1 MPKRK
6 NERDLSESKFLKPKY
21 NGNSIV
27 NIPETAAKMLG
38 AGSSNALKHPGID
51 QFDSKQVVLLVLD
64 GLGTTLVDHAKKSYG
79 IPSYDRISR
88 KSLQF
93 GITSVFPSTT
103 ATAMSSLNSGL
114 TPQEHGIIGYTMYL
128 RELGLI
134 GQMLRFSPLLGGRPL
149 LDAGLDRSKF
159 LGGPTIHERLDSVGV
174 NSTVYLPHY
183 IMDSGLSQIT
193 CRGAFVEPQN
203 SLADMVVRLRK
214 NLERGNEKSFH
225 FAYHP
230 SPDTLAHARG
240 PHSEEYAVELESIF
254 ATVESQLFQKL
265 ERKVAHETLLIIT
278 GDHGAVNIEKEGIID
293 LSNHPKLLEMLKLP
307 PTGDSRASIMHAR
320 EGKEKKIKQYFD
332 QHFKNLFEVRSSKWF
347 LENGYFGLGKVRPET
362 IDRIGDVIAVP
373 RGMNVLDNSVADPRR
388 NTIPGRHG
396 GLSEDEMSVP
406 CIMAKLD
413 A

>member
-1 MPKRK
+1 MPKKDRYVS
-6 NERDLSESKFLKPKY
+6 DSKFVKPRY
-21 NGNSIV
+21 DGHSIV
-27 NIPETAAKMLG
+27 NIPETAAKILG
-38 AGSSNALKHPGID
+38 AHSNNALKHPGVEE
-51 QFDSKQVVLLVLD
+51 FDSKHVVLLVLD
-64 GLGTTLVDHAKKSYG
+64 GLGTKLVDYAKKSYG
-79 IPSYDRISR
+79 IPSYDIVSK

-93 GITSVFPSTT
+93 NITSVFPSTT

-149 LDAGLDRSKF
+149 FDAGLDRASF
-159 LGGPTIHERLDSVGV
+159 LGGPTIHERLDAVGV

-193 CRGAFVEPQN
+193 CRGAYVEPQN
-203 SLADMVVRLRK
+203 SLADMIVRVRK
-214 NLERGNEKSFH
+214 NLEQGNGESFH

-230 SPDTLAHARG
+230 SPDTLVHARG
-240 PHSEEYAVELESIF
+240 PYAEEYAVELESIF
-254 ATVESQLFQKL
+254 ATVASQLFQKL
-265 ERKVAHETLLIIT
+265 ERKVARNTLLIIT

-320 EGKEKKIKQYFD
+320 EGKARKIKEYFD
-332 QHFKNLFEVRSSKWF
+332 QNFKNLFEVRSSKWF

-373 RGMNVLDNSVADPRR
+373 RGLNVLDNSVADPRR
-388 NTIPGRHG
+388 NMIPGRHG
-396 GLSEDEMSVP
+396 GLSENEMSVP
-406 CIMAKLD
+406 CIMAKL
-413 A
+413 AA